1 VKDYVVGTEVEEMTL
16 KGVQRPVR
24 IFEITQREVAVPSDV
39 RQTST

>member
-1 VKDYVVGTEVEEMTL
+1 MTL

-39 RQTST
+39 RQSST